1 MARSAGGRASDWL
14 TPSVRLG
21 VTGLSRAGKTVFI
34 TALVHNLIHGG
45 RLPFFTASTQG
56 RLLRAFLEPQPDDGV
71 PRFAYEEHLA
81 RLTGSPPDWPE
92 STRRV
97 SQLRLTLEYEPT
109 GYIWRQFGTSTLHL
123 DIVDYP
129 GEWLLDLPLLKL
141 SFAEWSAEALALS
154 RTAERHAFA
163 KEWHG
168 FLGSIDPKA
177 AEDERTAMRGAE
189 LFAAY
194 LRQCRTD
201 RNLLSTVTPG
211 RMLMPGDLEGSPAV
225 TFMPLDLPPRAFS
238 SKVDTGLRRENATR
252 QKDRAPFRF
261 NRNGKGSSA
270 SPPRGSLHAMM
281 ERRFEAYKAHV
292 VQPFFRDHFAKLD
305 RQIVLVDVLGAMNA
319 GSAAVA
325 DLERALTA
333 ILNCFR
339 PGANSWLASILGKRI
354 DRILFA
360 ATKADHI
367 HHTSH
372 DRLEAILRRLVE
384 QAINRAEFAG
394 ATVQSAALAA
404 IRATR
409 EVEASAQG
417 GRLVCIAGTPL
428 AGERLDGQN
437 FDGGTEIALFP
448 GDLPAPSNA
457 AGESGLK
464 PFRASG
470 VQFLRFRPPA
480 PQSAGFG
487 TSAVLP
493 HIRLDRAIQFL
504 IGDKLA

>member
-1 MARSAGGRASDWL
+1 VILDDLAGLARSAGGVASGWL

-21 VTGLSRAGKTVFI
+21 VTGLARAGKTVFI
-34 TALVHNLIHGG
+34 TSLVHNLVQGG
-45 RLPFFTASTQG
+45 RLPFFSAASQG
-56 RLLRAFLEPQPDDGV
+56 RLLRAYLEPQPDDGV

-81 RLTGSPPDWPE
+81 TLTGSPPDWPE

-97 SQLRLTLEYEPT
+97 SQLRLSLEYEPT
-109 GYIWRQFGTSTLHL
+109 GLLWRQFGTSTLHL
-123 DIVDYP
+123 DIIDYP

-154 RTAERHAFA
+154 RAAERQAFARDWHAF
-163 KEWHG
+163 
-168 FLGSIDPKA
+168 LGGLDPKA
-177 AEDERTAMRGAE
+177 PEDEQTAIRGAE

-194 LRQCRTD
+194 LRRCRED

-211 RMLMPGDLEGSPAV
+211 RMLMPGELAGSPAV
-225 TFMPLDLPPRAFS
+225 TFMPLDPQPGA
-238 SKVDTGLRRENATR
+238 
-252 QKDRAPFRF
+252 
-261 NRNGKGSSA
+261 
-270 SPPRGSLHAMM
+270 PPRGSLAAMM

-292 VQPFFRDHFAKLD
+292 VKPFFRDHFARLD
-305 RQIVLVDVLGAMNA
+305 RQIVLVDVLGAMTA

-339 PGANSWLASILGKRI
+339 PGTNSWLAGILGKRI

-372 DRLEAILRRLVE
+372 DRLEAILQRLV
-384 QAINRAEFAG
+384 QSAIDRAVFSG
-394 ATVQSAALAA
+394 ASVQSAALAA

-417 GRLVCIAGTPL
+417 GRLACIAGTPL
-428 AGERLDGQN
+428 PGERLDGRN

-448 GDLPAPSNA
+448 GDLPAAPNA
-457 AGESGLK
+457 DDAGLAR
-464 PFRASG
+464 FRASG

-480 PQSAGFG
+480 PLATGFG
-487 TSAVLP
+487 ASPVLP

-504 IGDKLA
+504 IGDKLE

>member
-1 MARSAGGRASDWL
+1 MIFDDLAGLARSAGGLASDWL

-21 VTGLSRAGKTVFI
+21 VTGLARAGKTVFI
-34 TALVHNLIHGG
+34 TALVHNLVQGG
-45 RLPFFTASTQG
+45 RLPFFSAASQG
-56 RLLRAFLEPQPDDGV
+56 RLLRAYLEPQPDDGV

-81 RLTGSPPDWPE
+81 RLTGSPPNWPE

-109 GYIWRQFGTSTLHL
+109 GLVWRQFGTSTLHL

-141 SFAEWSAEALALS
+141 SFADWSAEAVALS
-154 RTAERHAFA
+154 RAPERQPFARDWHAF
-163 KEWHG
+163 
-168 FLGSIDPKA
+168 LGGLDPKA
-177 AEDERTAMRGAE
+177 AEDEQTAIRGAE

-194 LRQCRTD
+194 LRRCRED

-211 RMLMPGDLEGSPAV
+211 RMLMPGELEGSPAV
-225 TFMPLDLPPRAFS
+225 TFMPLDLAPA
-238 SKVDTGLRRENATR
+238 R
-252 QKDRAPFRF
+252 QA
-261 NRNGKGSSA
+261 
-270 SPPRGSLHAMM
+270 PRGSLAAML

-292 VQPFFRDHFAKLD
+292 VKPFFRDHFAKLD

-325 DLERALTA
+325 DLERALAA
-333 ILNCFR
+333 ILTCFR
-339 PGANSWLASILGKRI
+339 PGANSWLASILGTRI

-372 DRLEAILRRLVE
+372 DRLEAILQRLVRN
-384 QAINRAEFAG
+384 AIDRAVFSG
-394 ATVQSAALAA
+394 ASVQSVALAA

-409 EVEASAQG
+409 EVEATGQG
-417 GRLVCIAGTPL
+417 GRLACIAGTPL
-428 AGERLDGQN
+428 PGERMDGRD

-448 GDLPAPSNA
+448 GDLPAASSFSASAPLPRRRRASALRRCCPISGWTAPSN
-457 AGESGLK
+457 S
-464 PFRASG
+464 
-470 VQFLRFRPPA
+470 
-480 PQSAGFG
+480 
-487 TSAVLP
+487 
-493 HIRLDRAIQFL
+493 
-504 IGDKLA
+504 